1 MSSKQLAKTF
11 KQLTCI
17 SLKSGFDKKSTSFS
31 KPPISLNDSRFS
43 AIYQKINFLMIKL
56 YEVN

>member
-1 MSSKQLAKTF
+1 MAKTF